1 LEIGTRGEPRKFPG
15 KIESWRLKIESP
27 KKETELTQGPR
38 RSAEFME
45 REAEGTPLLCSCN
58 VMIQWELAGGSLQE
72 NTIPWEL
79 GTGGREQGL
88 GQRKH
93 REAGED
99 VE

>member
-1 LEIGTRGEPRKFPG
+1 MQERRVHG
-15 KIESWRLKIESP
+15 KGSGRYTLFS
-27 KKETELTQGPR
+27 
-38 RSAEFME
+38 
-45 REAEGTPLLCSCN
+45 SCN
-58 VMIQWELAGGSLQE
+58 DMIQWGLAGSSLQR

-88 GQRKH
+88 GQRKD

>member
-1 LEIGTRGEPRKFPG
+1 
-15 KIESWRLKIESP
+15 
-27 KKETELTQGPR
+27 
-38 RSAEFME
+38 ME

-58 VMIQWELAGGSLQE
+58 DMIQWGLAGGSLRR

-88 GQRKH
+88 GQRKN